1 MRNRIDDELQHIRK
15 EARTVKFAL
24 PAHSTYEALLKQHQ
38 LNGWSPPRAQVK
50 KDFVWDQLY
59 LPKSPCISLQ
69 VKNDFVW
76 DQLLAASAQAKER
89 QAALRAIVDLVRAEE
104 AWAKVVVFAPA
115 GSAFESAADALRAL
129 RRPVLIGDPSDP
141 GSTDRIDKFSRPDI
155 RDPDAPLVLPMR
167 FDPSSWP

>member
-1 MRNRIDDELQHIRK
+1 M
-15 EARTVKFAL
+15 
-24 PAHSTYEALLKQHQ
+24 
-38 LNGWSPPRAQVK
+38 
-50 KDFVWDQLY
+50 
-59 LPKSPCISLQ
+59 Q

-89 QAALRAIVDLVRAEE
+89 QAALRAIVDQVRPHPNPNPNPSPHPHRNPSPDQVRAEE

-141 GSTDRIDKFSRPDI
+141 ASTDRIDKFSRPDI

-167 FDPSSWP
+167 FDPNSWP